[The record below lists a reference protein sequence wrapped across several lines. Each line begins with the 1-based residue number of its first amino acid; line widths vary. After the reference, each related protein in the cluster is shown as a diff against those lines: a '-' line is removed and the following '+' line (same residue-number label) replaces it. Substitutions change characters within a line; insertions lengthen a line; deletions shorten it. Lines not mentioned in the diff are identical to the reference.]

1 MKFLREYTISTHAPA
16 GGATEAQAGYIPC
29 NQDFYSRPCG
39 RGDGGGA
46 RAAHG
51 DVVISTH
58 APAGGATVALSANA
72 LREVFLLTPLRE
84 GRRKRP
90 TQNPYPSRFL
100 LTPLREGRLIDFR
113 TTRSAVGK
121 FLLTPLREGRRGR
134 CCVRIPRGKISTHAP
149 AGGATPFGHKKIRLC
164 GLFLL
169 TPLREGRRTDRSRLR
184 INLYFYSRPCGRGDL
199 LPPVR
204 VNGWVPISTHAP
216 AGGATLLLP
225 PAWRFQAHFYS
236 RPCGRGDYL
245 PFPCR
250 RCFAAFLLTPLR
262 EGRLVQLMKDWAKKQ
277 ISTHAPAG
285 GATRGGKSNPLSPYF
300 YSRPCGRGDGR
311 CCVRIPRGK
320 ISTHAPAGGATS

>member
-100 LTPLREGRLIDFR
+100 LTPLREGRPRRATDQALYILHFYSRPCGRGDGTFSR
-113 TTRSAVGK
+113 RRSRRVYFYSRPCGRGDKKEASDARRLCE
-121 FLLTPLREGRRGR
+121 FLLTPLREGRRSR
-134 CCVRIPRGKISTHAP
+134 C
-149 AGGATPFGHKKIRLC
+149 
-164 GLFLL
+164 
-169 TPLREGRRTDRSRLR
+169 LRTERR
-184 INLYFYSRPCGRGDL
+184 NHFYSRPCGRGDL
-199 LPPVR
+199 QGFYARPDSPL
-204 VNGWVPISTHAP
+204 
-216 AGGATLLLP
+216 
-225 PAWRFQAHFYS
+225 HFYS
-236 RPCGRGDYL
+236 RPCGRGDMDD
-245 PFPCR
+245 P
-250 RCFAAFLLTPLR
+250 
-262 EGRLVQLMKDWAKKQ
+262 QL
-277 ISTHAPAG
+277 
-285 GATRGGKSNPLSPYF
+285 
-300 YSRPCGRGDGR
+300 
-311 CCVRIPRGK
+311 
-320 ISTHAPAGGATS
+320 

>member
-121 FLLTPLREGRRGR
+121 FLLTPLREGRRCHCAADRIIEANFYSRPCGR
-134 CCVRIPRGKISTHAP
+134 GDGCTINEALNGRTFLLTPLREGRHGMLPPGT
-149 AGGATPFGHKKIRLC
+149 GAAS
-164 GLFLL
+164 FLL
-169 TPLREGRRTDRSRLR
+169 TPLREGRR
-184 INLYFYSRPCGRGDL
+184 
-199 LPPVR
+199 
-204 VNGWVPISTHAP
+204 
-216 AGGATLLLP
+216 
-225 PAWRFQAHFYS
+225 
-236 RPCGRGDYL
+236 
-245 PFPCR
+245 
-250 RCFAAFLLTPLR
+250 
-262 EGRLVQLMKDWAKKQ
+262 
-277 ISTHAPAG
+277 
-285 GATRGGKSNPLSPYF
+285 
-300 YSRPCGRGDGR
+300 
-311 CCVRIPRGK
+311 
-320 ISTHAPAGGATS
+320 

>member
-72 LREVFLLTPLRE
+72 LLEVFLLTPLRE

-121 FLLTPLREGRRGR
+121 FLLTPLREGR
-134 CCVRIPRGKISTHAP
+134 PAP
-149 AGGATPFGHKKIRLC
+149 M
-164 GLFLL
+164 
-169 TPLREGRRTDRSRLR
+169 
-184 INLYFYSRPCGRGDL
+184 NRP
-199 LPPVR
+199 
-204 VNGWVPISTHAP
+204 
-216 AGGATLLLP
+216 
-225 PAWRFQAHFYS
+225 
-236 RPCGRGDYL
+236 
-245 PFPCR
+245 
-250 RCFAAFLLTPLR
+250 
-262 EGRLVQLMKDWAKKQ
+262 
-277 ISTHAPAG
+277 
-285 GATRGGKSNPLSPYF
+285 
-300 YSRPCGRGDGR
+300 
-311 CCVRIPRGK
+311 
-320 ISTHAPAGGATS
+320 

>member
-121 FLLTPLREGRRGR
+121 FLLTPLREGRPKGRTRRGH
-134 CCVRIPRGKISTHAP
+134 GQ
-149 AGGATPFGHKKIRLC
+149 
-164 GLFLL
+164 
-169 TPLREGRRTDRSRLR
+169 
-184 INLYFYSRPCGRGDL
+184 NFYSRPCGRGDGGL
-199 LPPVR
+199 RRLPP
-204 VNGWVPISTHAP
+204 P
-216 AGGATLLLP
+216 GAD
-225 PAWRFQAHFYS
+225 FYS
-236 RPCGRGDYL
+236 RPCGRGDSTTRQSRSARITSNFYSR
-245 PFPCR
+245 PCGRGDRAR
-250 RCFAAFLLTPLR
+250 RKRPRSC
-262 EGRLVQLMKDWAKKQ
+262 
-277 ISTHAPAG
+277 
-285 GATRGGKSNPLSPYF
+285 PYF
-300 YSRPCGRGDGR
+300 YSRPCGRGDIGVHVVAHPRARFLLTPLREGR
-311 CCVRIPRGK
+311 
-320 ISTHAPAGGATS
+320 PASRSRTR